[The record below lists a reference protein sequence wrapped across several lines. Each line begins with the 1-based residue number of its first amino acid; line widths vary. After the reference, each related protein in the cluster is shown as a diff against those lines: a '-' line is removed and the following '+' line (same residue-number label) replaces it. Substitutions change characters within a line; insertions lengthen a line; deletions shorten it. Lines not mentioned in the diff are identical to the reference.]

1 MVLQHVTWSVN
12 SLCHMIG
19 SRPYAGRRFDR
30 STDLW
35 PLALVSFGESWHN
48 GHHSAPACARH
59 GIGPHQLDVS
69 ADLVRIF
76 ERLGWATAV
85 HWPKPGHPA
94 FEDQSEPAMR

>member
-1 MVLQHVTWSVN
+1 MWSV
-12 SLCHMIG
+12 SCTRSGAIA
-19 SRPYAGRRFDR
+19 AGRRFDR

-76 ERLGWATAV
+76 ERRGWATAV

-94 FEDQSEPAMR
+94 FEDQSEPVMR